1 MKICPECGKEN
12 FDKSFC
18 TNCGHD
24 ISDVET
30 KEERE
35 IREEKEQQEELE
47 RIQREQK
54 QKQAEIER
62 KEREQKE
69 KQEEIERI
77 EREQKRKQA
86 EIERRER
93 EEKERQKRKR
103 KSRLK
108 IIGVLIVIIAVLCA
122 GLYFVMNHNN
132 TQSIS
137 DVSSSD
143 GNAVNEQITS
153 NVNSNDVK
161 FKTVDFNGLFRA
173 DLPVECNYSEWH
185 HNTNQNANYSWYNSD
200 NTDYDHIYYFEGYDN
215 LNDIINRFS
224 DFDFDIT
231 TEGNLVIFE
240 NNGEHHYAVGV
251 QSNEKEFVVF
261 TANHIDELDNLK
273 RTANSIVFE

>member
-30 KEERE
+30 EEERE

-47 RIQREQK
+47 RIEREQK

-62 KEREQKE
+62 REREQKE
-69 KQEEIERI
+69 KQEELERI

-86 EIERRER
+86 EIERRKR

-122 GLYFVMNHNN
+122 GLYFVMNQNN
-132 TQSIS
+132 NQLTS
-137 DVSSSD
+137 D
-143 GNAVNEQITS
+143 S
-153 NVNSNDVK
+153 NVSDANSVGEEINSNNINNDNVE
-161 FKTVDFNGLFRA
+161 FKTVDFNGLFTM
-173 DLPVECNYSEWH
+173 DLPKEYTLQVVENPNLNAKYAWHILDGLSIYSDV
-185 HNTNQNANYSWYNSD
+185 YYYDGYN
-200 NTDYDHIYYFEGYDN
+200 N
-215 LNDIINRFS
+215 LNDILSQFS
-224 DFDFDIT
+224 ANNIK
-231 TEGNLVIFE
+231 TEGNLVLFKSDG
-240 NNGEHHYAVGV
+240 NNYVGV
-251 QSNEKEFVVF
+251 KSNNNKFVVMSA
-261 TANHIDELDNLK
+261 TSNVYHLEDYK
-273 RTANSIVFE
+273 QSANSIVFK

>member
-30 KEERE
+30 EEERA
-35 IREEKEQQEELE
+35 IREEKKQQKEIE
-47 RIQREQK
+47 RKEREQK

-62 KEREQKE
+62 REREQKE
-69 KQEEIERI
+69 KQEEIERK

-103 KSRLK
+103 KSKLK
-108 IIGVLIVIIAVLCA
+108 IIGVLIIIIAILCA
-122 GLYFVMNHNN
+122 GLFFVMNQNN

-137 DVSSSD
+137 DVPSSD
-143 GNAVNEQITS
+143 GNTVDEQINS
-153 NVNSNDVK
+153 NVNTDNAE

-173 DLPVECNYSEWH
+173 DVPVESNYSEWPH
-185 HNTNQNANYSWYNSD
+185 GSNLDSVYTWCDASLNYHNYV
-200 NTDYDHIYYFEGYDN
+200 YYFIGYDN
-215 LNDIINRFS
+215 LNDIISRFS
-224 DFDFDIT
+224 DDYNIK

-240 NNGEHHYAVGV
+240 SNDDCAVGV
-251 QSNEKEFVVF
+251 QSNNNQFVVF
-261 TANHIDELDNLK
+261 TSEDVSELDNLK
-273 RTANSIVFE
+273 QIVNSIVFE